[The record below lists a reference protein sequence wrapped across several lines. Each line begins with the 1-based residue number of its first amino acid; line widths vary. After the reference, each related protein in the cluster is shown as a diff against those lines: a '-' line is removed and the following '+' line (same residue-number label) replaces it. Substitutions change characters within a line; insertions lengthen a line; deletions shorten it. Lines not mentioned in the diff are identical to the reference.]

1 MSVPEDPFDFA
12 TLLRREAVRNER
24 PANNQGLAFNGAHH
38 ARRPKRR
45 LRYRRVRLLP
55 KPRQL
60 SPAPKQHSRRA
71 TTLPGASAIKNR
83 ARPVRR
89 QSPQFH
95 RPLSGAHR
103 LPAPRPRS
111 RLQSRRARLLPK
123 PRRLSRAPRQRSH
136 MLTALP
142 SASAIKSRARPVR
155 RRSRRLRRPLNGAH
169 RLPAPLPTQ
178 RLQHRRAR
186 LLPKPRRL
194 PARTQRSRILT
205 TLPSAS
211 AIRNRAM
218 PVTRVR
224 ARPMLFPVMF
234 ARPLA
239 RSPVRSMSR
248 NCARTRTCPSRSPCA
263 AWSPR
268 SFARIIPLKSREGS
282 RKRRRPQIERRHIQR
297 PTQRRTRSPT
307 QSRSKVDGQGRHRYT
322 PAGRPGPLRP

>member
-71 TTLPGASAIKNR
+71 TTLPGASAIKSR

-111 RLQSRRARLLPK
+111 RLQS
-123 PRRLSRAPRQRSH
+123 
-136 MLTALP
+136 
-142 SASAIKSRARPVR
+142 
-155 RRSRRLRRPLNGAH
+155 
-169 RLPAPLPTQ
+169 
-178 RLQHRRAR
+178 RRAR

-307 QSRSKVDGQGRHRYT
+307 RSPTQSRSKVDGQGRHRDA